1 MGKKK
6 NKSKSKNKNISNEG
20 QQFQSVEGKTT
31 SVHEKGSKPLWE
43 FLVAPIIVTL
53 LATWIISVVEDS
65 KPSKFFMMAHLHEY
79 TGGYVNDE
87 FIPIYSSNDDYCT
100 LLELSVANGN
110 KVTVDIKDI
119 IVEVVNYKDLS
130 EFIIK
135 NPVGGADLK
144 DVLSWSCSITPE
156 KKEYYS
162 IFLGT
167 DQNSEEDISNMNYVA
182 VSPDDTGEF
191 DVKIYPD
198 TPGLYEIKA
207 IIEYTYK
214 GKIVKKESE
223 SKRFVF
229 DPNHE
234 AEYKNDTM

>member
-6 NKSKSKNKNISNEG
+6 NKNGRSITKKG
-20 QQFQSVEGKTT
+20 QQEKEGK
-31 SVHEKGSKPLWE
+31 SLWKYI
-43 FLVAPIIVTL
+43 VAPMIVTL
-53 LATWIISVVEDS
+53 LASWLIPSAVENN
-65 KPSKFFMMAHLHEY
+65 KPSEFYMMAHLHEY

-87 FIPIYSSNDDYCT
+87 FIPIYSSNDYYCT

-144 DVLSWSCSITPE
+144 DVLSWSCNITPE
-156 KKEYYS
+156 KKEYHS

-167 DQNSEEDISNMNYVA
+167 DQNNVEDISNMSYVS

-214 GKIVKKESE
+214 GEIAKKESE
-223 SKRFVF
+223 NKRFIF

-234 AEYKNDTM
+234 AMYENDTM